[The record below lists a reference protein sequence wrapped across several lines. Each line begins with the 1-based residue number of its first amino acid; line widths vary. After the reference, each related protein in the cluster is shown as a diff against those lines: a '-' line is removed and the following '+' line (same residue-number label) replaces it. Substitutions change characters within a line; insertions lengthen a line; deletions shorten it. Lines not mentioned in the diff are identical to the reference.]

1 MNWRNTL
8 ANSGSKIS
16 SMRLPLNLPFNLPM
30 VGTFLCAALLS
41 VVAAYFTA
49 LAVEDASEDG
59 VLDAL
64 EAKNMD
70 WVEVHAEGLNVFL
83 TGVAPQE
90 SDRFIALS
98 VAGTVVDAAR
108 VIDNMD
114 VQASVALA
122 PPKFSIEILRNDAT
136 SSSWRRWQRGRC
148 STGTPH
154 PHRHAARSFP

>member
-1 MNWRNTL
+1 
-8 ANSGSKIS
+8 
-16 SMRLPLNLPFNLPM
+16 MRLPLNLPFNLPM

-49 LAVEDASEDG
+49 LAVEDVSEDG

-83 TGVAPQE
+83 TGIAPQE

-114 VQASVALA
+114 VQA
-122 PPKFSIEILRNDAT
+122 
-136 SSSWRRWQRGRC
+136 
-148 STGTPH
+148 
-154 PHRHAARSFP
+154 